1 MGGNLMSTLLEIKE
15 LLKSIF
21 IKFERIIVP
30 VAKFFLA
37 LFILSQ
43 LSGFLN
49 NFDVTGKLGI
59 LDRSIVRMGLAAI
72 VAFVPATWFVMLL
85 IVNICARMFF
95 VSLEGTIIVF
105 IILIVLYLMFVR
117 LFPKQALLVILV
129 PLLMKLNLI
138 YILPIF
144 VGLVA
149 GPAAVIPVGVGIVVY
164 FLSAYLP
171 GLLEIKAA
179 DLTDIPVA
187 LIDMYRYTMNAATAE
202 KGMMLMIAVFAAV
215 IVATYFVSQIEYDYI
230 HYIAI
235 GVGGLVNIFGFIIG
249 NIILGAGVG
258 IGGVFVG
265 TIFAVIVVGIMQFF
279 RFSLDY
285 QKAEKQQFEDDDYYY
300 YVKAIPKIK
309 IARSKKEVKTIE

>member
-1 MGGNLMSTLLEIKE
+1 MGGNLMTTLLEVKE

-30 VAKFFLA
+30 VAKFLLA

-43 LSGFLN
+43 LSGFLGT
-49 NFDVTGKLGI
+49 FDTTGKLGI
-59 LDRSIVRMGLAAI
+59 LDKSIVRMGMAAI
-72 VAFVPATWFVMLL
+72 VAFVPGTWFVLL
-85 IVNICARMFF
+85 LLVTVCARLFF

-105 IILIVLYLMFVR
+105 CILIVMYLMFVR
-117 LFPKQALLVILV
+117 LFPKQAYLVILV
-129 PLLMKLNLI
+129 PLLMNLNLI

-144 VGLVA
+144 VGLVV
-149 GPAAVIPVGVGIVVY
+149 GPAAIVPVGVGIVVY

-171 GLLEIKAA
+171 GLLEIRAS
-179 DLTDIPVA
+179 DLVNIPTA
-187 LIDMYRYTMNAATAE
+187 LIEMYRYTMSAATAE

-215 IVATYFVSQIEYDYI
+215 IVATYFVSRIEYDYV

-249 NIILGAGVG
+249 NIILGANVG
-258 IGGVFVG
+258 IGGVFLG
-265 TIFAVIVVGIMQFF
+265 TIFAVVIVGVMQFF